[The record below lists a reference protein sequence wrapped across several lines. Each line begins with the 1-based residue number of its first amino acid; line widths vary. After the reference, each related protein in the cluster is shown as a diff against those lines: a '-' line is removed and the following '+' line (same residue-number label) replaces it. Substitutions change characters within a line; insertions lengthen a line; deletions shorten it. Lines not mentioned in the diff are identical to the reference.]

1 VPEVS
6 PDITDIGDQIAL
18 ARENVRELVE
28 QAAARS
34 EATHDEL
41 VAQRVAD
48 QEARLEFLTKQRPNI
63 ASVIAHWAAALAMI
77 LALYFGYGNGPR
89 QEAFVAHAYAGL
101 LVLGLVVVRLFLR
114 TLLPWP
120 EEERGGSRISKLVAE
135 AMHWTLYALMLLTPL
150 TGWIVASEVG
160 CTVVPRLPNIDRFG
174 SSFSIGHPDDAMTAY
189 HVHVFFVWSLLAL
202 ISLHVT
208 AALFHHFVFRD
219 TILVRMI
226 PIPGQHAGSVPQSS
240 GGDCEA
246 PRSAA

>member
-1 VPEVS
+1 MAGS
-6 PDITDIGDQIAL
+6 
-18 ARENVRELVE
+18 
-28 QAAARS
+28 RS
-34 EATHDEL
+34 GRGSAIDGKPLLSNRTRSSLHSSL
-41 VAQRVAD
+41 PKHSLIPMIRH
-48 QEARLEFLTKQRPNI
+48 LKRPNI

-101 LVLGLVVVRLFLR
+101 TVLGLVVVRLFLR

-120 EEERGGSRISKLVAE
+120 EEEKGGTRISRLVAE

-150 TGWIVASEVG
+150 TGWIVASEVR
-160 CTVVPRLPNIDRFG
+160 CTAVPRLPNIDRLG
-174 SSFSIGHPDDAMTAY
+174 SSFSIGHPVGAMTY

-202 ISLHVT
+202 ISLHVM

-226 PIPGQHAGSVPQSS
+226 PVLGQRAGSVSDSYPTANSRPDRLKEPGATS
-240 GGDCEA
+240 
-246 PRSAA
+246 